1 MNDQTIMVNSEIGD
15 LKKVLLRR
23 PGKELDRLTV
33 LNKDELLFDDLL
45 WLEGAQKEHD
55 LFAATLKEYG
65 VEVLYL
71 RDLLVDILD
80 NIGIRAS
87 LIEDILLNAP
97 LDDFLKS
104 ILKQDMLEM
113 DSGYVADIILAGL
126 TKGEF
131 LDLQFRKPDWSFVL
145 EVLKKEDFLIN
156 PLPNLYF
163 QRDPYFCIGNNV
175 VISSMSFPARKRESN
190 IGKYIFSNHP
200 DFRNL
205 SNVITELNRSS
216 QSLLT
221 IEGGDV
227 LILSE
232 KVLAIGI
239 SQRTNPAAIYE
250 LGKTLSRLGDPR
262 KIMAINIPKTRSA
275 MHLDTVFTMVRQ
287 DTFAI
292 FKDICDHVR
301 IWEIDFKTNGEI
313 ESIMEHNDLRHALEK
328 ALSIDYISFVE
339 AGAGDPIMAMRD
351 QWNDGSNLFAISP
364 GLVISYE
371 RNKITNA
378 ALSDKGIRVLEI
390 KGSELGRGRGGPRC
404 MTMPLLRSE
413 LK

>member
-1 MNDQTIMVNSEIGD
+1 MNDQSVMVNSEIGS
-15 LKKVLLRR
+15 LQKVLLRR
-23 PGKELDRLTV
+23 PGRELDRLTV

-45 WLEGAQKEHD
+45 WLEGAQREHD
-55 LFAATLKEYG
+55 LFASTLKEYG

-71 RDLLVDILD
+71 RDLLVEVINDLKV
-80 NIGIRAS
+80 RSS
-87 LIEDILLNAP
+87 LIDEVLLKAP
-97 LDDFLKS
+97 LDDFLRKT
-104 ILKQDMLEM
+104 LREDLLEM
-113 DSGYVADIILAGL
+113 ESGEVGDILLSGI

-131 LDLQFRKPDWSFVL
+131 LEKELQKPVLSFVL
-145 EVLKKEDFLIN
+145 DVLKNEDFLIN

-163 QRDPYFCIGNNV
+163 QRDPYFCIGNNI

-190 IGKYIFSNHP
+190 IGKHVFSNHP
-200 DFRNL
+200 DF
-205 SNVITELNRSS
+205 SNGARIIDHLNQSAE
-216 QSLLT
+216 SLLT

-250 LGKTLSRLGDPR
+250 LGKLLAEEGEPR
-262 KIMAINIPKTRSA
+262 KILAINIPKTRSA
-275 MHLDTVFTMVRQ
+275 MHLDTVLTMVRQ

-292 FKDICDHVR
+292 FKEICDR
-301 IWEIDFKTNGEI
+301 IKIWEIDFNGNGDI
-313 ESIMEHNDLRHALEK
+313 QTMKEHDDLAKALEK
-328 ALSIDYISFVE
+328 ALEIDYISFVE

-351 QWNDGSNLFAISP
+351 QWNDGSNLFAVAP

-371 RNKITNA
+371 RNKITNS
-378 ALSDKGIRVLEI
+378 ALSSAGIRVLEI

-404 MTMPLLRSE
+404 MTMPLFRSE
-413 LK
+413 PE